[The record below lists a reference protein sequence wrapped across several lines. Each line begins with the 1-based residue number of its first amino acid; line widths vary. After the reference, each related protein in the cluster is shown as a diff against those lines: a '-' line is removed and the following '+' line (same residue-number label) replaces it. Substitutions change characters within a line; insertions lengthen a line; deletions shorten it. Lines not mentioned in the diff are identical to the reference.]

1 MVKITIKTKDTN
13 LLVDILDWLDVKG
26 WPYKVE
32 PSFNNPFSGIA
43 ILLEKSE
50 HEFITKMTWGL

>member
-1 MVKITIKTKDTN
+1 MKIIIKTEDTE
-13 LLVDILDWLDVKG
+13 LLIDILDWLDQKK

-32 PSFNNPFSGIA
+32 PAFNDPFNGIT
-43 ILLEKSE
+43 LVLENSE